1 MPALDLL
8 SREERNLYNPAF
20 VGLLVARAVQGHE
33 REHGPGCHILLA
45 TLATVMALT
54 TPVRAVLPR
63 SVSSTTVN
71 WIERESA
78 ARVHLRQAVPFL
90 GPVVREGLLLSLRAG
105 VLVLDEQYLVRLTGR
120 IPKRI
125 TGDTVEVVEIQKA
138 SVFLGRWLS
147 RAGDL
152 ATILTLLGV
161 RP

>member
-20 VGLLVARAVQGHE
+20 AGLLVARAVQGHE
-33 REHGPGCHILLA
+33 RENGPGCHVLLA
-45 TLATVMALT
+45 TLAPVMALT
-54 TPVRAVLPR
+54 APVRTVLPK

-78 ARVHLRQAVPFL
+78 ARVHVRQAAPLL
-90 GPVVREGLLLSLRAG
+90 GPLVREGLLLSLRAG
-105 VLVLDEQYLVRLTGR
+105 VLVLDEQHLVHSTQRV
-120 IPKRI
+120 PKKI
-125 TGDTVEVVEIQKA
+125 TGDTPEVVQIQRA
-138 SVFLGRWLS
+138 SLFLGRWLS

-152 ATILTLLGV
+152 PTIFTLLGV